1 MSSGKLGY
9 AWVVPVPND
18 DLVESAVISGERLR
32 KTKTCAVTVALIPV
46 NSISDECM

>member
-18 DLVESAVISGERLR
+18 DFVECALTSGNWLR
-32 KTKTCAVTVALIPV
+32 KTKTCGTTVALIPS
-46 NSISDECM
+46 NSISDELM